1 MTQICAIAIALLNGD
16 TMTIADGYHKFHC
29 TNLSRELSRSIEQK
43 FGVIISKD
51 KKEFKSIY
59 DEKPGYY
66 FRYRLNKTY
75 ENKDGME
82 RMRDYIKSQLGEL
95 PPPKTD
101 KQAKVIKKAEAAIK
115 TDHQERLFQ

>member
-16 TMTIADGYHKFHC
+16 TMTIADGFHKFHC

-43 FGVIISKD
+43 FCVIISRD
-51 KKEFKSIY
+51 KKEFKSVY
-59 DEKPGYY
+59 DGKPGYY
-66 FRYRLNKTY
+66 YRYRLNKTDQ
-75 ENKDGME
+75 NKEGIE
-82 RMRDYIKSQLGEL
+82 RMREYIKSQLGEL

-101 KQAKVIKKAEAAIK
+101 KQAKIIKKAEAVIK

>member
-16 TMTIADGYHKFHC
+16 TMTIADGFHKFHC
-29 TNLSRELSRSIEQK
+29 SNLPRELSRSIEQK

-59 DEKPGYY
+59 DERPGYY
-66 FRYRLNKTY
+66 YRYRLNKSDV
-75 ENKDGME
+75 NKEGIE
-82 RMRDYIKSQLGEL
+82 RIREYIKSQIGEL

-101 KQAKVIKKAEAAIK
+101 KQAKIIKKAEAAIK
-115 TDHQERLFQ
+115 TDRQERLF

>member
-16 TMTIADGYHKFHC
+16 TMTIADGFHKFHC

-66 FRYRLNKTY
+66 FRYRLNKTD

-82 RMRDYIKSQLGEL
+82 RMREYIKSQIGEL

-101 KQAKVIKKAEAAIK
+101 KQAKIIKKAEAAIK
-115 TDHQERLFQ
+115 TDRQEKLF